1 MVACTRIRCSMKAL
15 LYLMSRTHYERSHH
29 QISYGEV
36 LKVYGRCSTDI
47 EMWRDPDSCFSSKWA
62 SREVSIGLRYI
73 SRPRYVLADLGEF
86 DYPKRIEKNSEKEYR
101 KSGEMFYNMEPTALS
116 RGLIIMPPTRFMP
129 ARRPKFAQT
138 RRVMQSISSIKKVGR
153 KSLW

>member
-1 MVACTRIRCSMKAL
+1 MVDAQQILRCGGTPTR
-15 LYLMSRTHYERSHH
+15 
-29 QISYGEV
+29 
-36 LKVYGRCSTDI
+36 
-47 EMWRDPDSCFSSKWA
+47 
-62 SREVSIGLRYI
+62 
-73 SRPRYVLADLGEF
+73 VLAANGHHGKCLSGCDI
-86 DYPKRIEKNSEKEYR
+86 YPGLDMFWQIWVSLIIPGIEKNSEKEYR
-101 KSGEMFYNMEPTALS
+101 KSGEMFYNMEPTAFS